1 MRALIISD
9 DPESESFA
17 QITALRQQIELRRYK
32 VDLVVFQD
40 EKIFLNR
47 DKTEKKENPIELL
60 KVLLREKDY
69 FIIVI
74 SLKIKYLVQLFPQGD
89 DFVTTLKSISPNSA
103 LFVFGASTILGGIK
117 DKKNIFLY
125 HRSGVTKTTT
135 QFSND
140 IIDFL
145 RPKK

>member
-9 DPESESFA
+9 DPESESFT
-17 QITALRQQIELRRYK
+17 QITALKQQIELKKYK

-47 DKTEKKENPIELL
+47 DKIQKKEKPIELL

-69 FIIVI
+69 FIIVV

-117 DKKNIFLY
+117 NKKNVFLY
-125 HRSGVTKTTT
+125 HRSGVAKTTT
-135 QFSND
+135 QFNNG
-140 IIDFL
+140 IIDFICS
-145 RPKK
+145 KK